1 MAPVLANLPADR
13 WLVERYVLIASHRV
27 PFLLAGETGVF
38 VLWAMAG
45 PLQWRDLPFFDEIAR
60 YVEKALPGY
69 AGTVQPGV
77 CRASEPDLKPRWWCR
92 PGEPGAWIIG
102 LNWLIPWL
110 EHFGTENGLGVKD
123 LERLRALAG
132 PRWGRAV
139 TSVPVSDHVPSI
151 G

>member
-1 MAPVLANLPADR
+1 
-13 WLVERYVLIASHRV
+13 
-27 PFLLAGETGVF
+27 VF

-60 YVEKALPGY
+60 YVEQALPGY

-77 CRASEPDLKPRWWCR
+77 CRVSEPALEPRWWCR

-110 EHFGTENGLGVKD
+110 EHFGPEHGLGAKD
-123 LERLRALAG
+123 LERLRTLAG
-132 PRWGRAV
+132 PRWGRPV
-139 TSVPVSDHVPSI
+139 TDVPLSDHVPTI